1 MLTVADCLQMDIFAN
16 ARVVAGNAGLFRRV
30 AWVHVASVPDAPEWL
45 NGGELVLTTPF
56 NMPKSTKD
64 EVAYIQAMAQKG
76 VAALAVAV
84 GRYSKQTSEE
94 MRSTA
99 EAHKFPLIEIPFT
112 TRFVDVA
119 KAVNEQIA
127 EANITLTQRAMDINR
142 KLTQLVLDN
151 GDLQDLAGTMAGLIG
166 QSISIENERFE
177 ILASHNVADVD
188 EARRYTLSEGRTNP
202 QLVAALDE
210 RGTLE
215 EIRTTLR
222 PVHLPQIPD
231 VGLEME
237 RILAP
242 IVVHGEI
249 YGYMWIIADDR
260 PLEDLDHMA
269 IESGA
274 TIAALMLLYQEAAQ
288 NAEASLKGGL
298 ISQLIQ
304 GASSGNAG
312 HDATLIDQ
320 ALRYNVN
327 MTQPFALLTIEV
339 WDTGDGRGV
348 ELLSRLNRRLNRLSS
363 SNGWPMVAGQFA
375 GQIVVLCPAN
385 NARQLAEQIHM
396 HAADDPVMGTLRIAI
411 SGTAKGTNG
420 AQAAYQQ
427 CQDTLF
433 ITRKLNMDGN
443 TIAFAELGYL
453 HALYKAGAQ
462 AMETNQQVP
471 TLRLLLQEQGAD
483 LFHTLETYVDEG
495 GNGVQ
500 TAERLMIHRSTLN
513 YRLAR
518 ISEIGGVDLGN
529 PVVRTNL
536 QVALKLLRLFEVE

>member
-1 MLTVADCLQMDIFAN
+1 MLTVADCLQMDIFSN
-16 ARVVAGNAGLFRRV
+16 ARVVAGSAGLFRRV
-30 AWVHVASVPDAPEWL
+30 AWVHVAGVPDAPEWL

-56 NMPKSTKD
+56 NLPKTTKD
-64 EVAYIQAMAQKG
+64 EVAYIEAMAQKG

-99 EAHKFPLIEIPFT
+99 ETHKFPLIEIPFT

-119 KAVNEQIA
+119 HAVNDQITQ
-127 EANITLTQRAMDINR
+127 ANISLSQRALDINR

-202 QLVAALDE
+202 KLVAALEE

-215 EIRTTLR
+215 GIRTTMR
-222 PVHLPQIPD
+222 PVHLPQIPE

-298 ISQLIQ
+298 ISQLVQ
-304 GASSGNAG
+304 GSSAGNASLE
-312 HDATLIDQ
+312 AALIDQ
-320 ALRYNVN
+320 AMRYNVN
-327 MTQPFALLTIEV
+327 LTQPFVLLAVEV
-339 WDTGDGRGV
+339 KDASDDRGV
-348 ELLSRLNRRLNRLSS
+348 ELLSRLNRRLNRLASA
-363 SNGWPMVAGQFA
+363 NDWPMVAGQFA
-375 GQIVVLCPAN
+375 GQIIILCPAN
-385 NARQLAEQIHM
+385 NAQQLASEIHAS
-396 HAADDPVMGTLRIAI
+396 AADDPVLGSLRIAI
-411 SGTAKGTNG
+411 SGAARGTIS
-420 AQAAYQQ
+420 AQATYQQ

-433 ITRKLNMDGN
+433 IARKLKQEAA
-443 TIAFAELGYL
+443 TITFSEPGYL
-453 HALYKAGAQ
+453 HALYKAGVSAL
-462 AMETNQQVP
+462 ETNPHVP
-471 TLRLLLQEQGAD
+471 VIRLLLEEQGAD

-518 ISEIGGVDLGN
+518 ISEISGMDLSD
-529 PVVRTNL
+529 PAVRMNL
-536 QVALKLLRLFEVE
+536 QVAIKLLRLFE

>member
-1 MLTVADCLQMDIFAN
+1 MLTVADCLQMEIFSN

-30 AWVHVASVPDAPEWL
+30 AWVHVAGVPDAPEWL

-56 NMPKSTKD
+56 NLPKSTKD
-64 EVAYIQAMAQKG
+64 EVAYVQAMAQKG

-94 MRSTA
+94 MRQTA
-99 EAHKFPLIEIPFT
+99 EEYKFPLIEIPFT

-127 EANITLTQRAMDINR
+127 EANITLTQRALDINR
-142 KLTQLVLDN
+142 RLTQLVLDN

-202 QLVAALDE
+202 QLLATLDE
-210 RGTLE
+210 RGTLQ
-215 EIRTTLR
+215 EIRATLR
-222 PVHLPQIPD
+222 PVHLPQIPE

-304 GASSGNAG
+304 GDSSGNAG
-312 HDATLIDQ
+312 HDAALIDQ
-320 ALRYNVN
+320 AMRYNVN
-327 MTQPFALLTIEV
+327 MNQSFSLLTVEMR
-339 WDTGDGRGV
+339 DGGA
-348 ELLSRLNRRLNRLSS
+348 ELLARLYRRLNRLASS
-363 SNGWPMVAGQFA
+363 GGWAMVAGQFA
-375 GQIVVLCPAN
+375 GQIVVLCPVHSAQ
-385 NARQLAEQIHM
+385 QLAGQIHT
-396 HAADDPVMGTLRIAI
+396 HAADDPMMGSLRIAI
-411 SGTAKGTNG
+411 SGTAKGTRG
-420 AQAAYQQ
+420 AQTAYQQ
-427 CQDTLF
+427 CQDALF
-433 ITRKLNMDGN
+433 IVRKLRLEND
-443 TIAFAELGYL
+443 TVAFADLGYL
-453 HALYKAGAQ
+453 HTLYKAGAP
-462 AMETNQQVP
+462 ALETNPHVP
-471 TLRLLLQEQGAD
+471 MLRLLLQEQGAD

-518 ISEIGGVDLGN
+518 IAEIGGIELSDPGI
-529 PVVRTNL
+529 RINL
-536 QVALKLLRLFEVE
+536 QVAIKLLRLFEIEQL